1 MPNTNDHIKTLI
13 SQDKIE
19 EAIELAGPMD
29 GLQVLLQRELTEYQ
43 QFRMQG
49 RFSLEECSR
58 HRSDVAYRLL
68 SYLNIYNHTTHPLP
82 ELPPASLSDPD
93 SSEIQPLQNLILPIE
108 KTLIQKQLDMQ
119 KPVTVSAP
127 KIMTFYFLEQKEHA
141 ITELLERLEQYRQEG
156 HSNLAKLLEALRES
170 EYALRELF
178 DVLKESGFS
187 AETIAQTTRKGADLC
202 MNLRREIRPAVLKK
216 ASVRSNLED
225 AEILLGRT
233 LRQIS
238 EIKSSAE
245 RFSES

>member
-19 EAIELAGPMD
+19 EALHRAGAMD
-29 GLQVLLQRELTEYQ
+29 GMMLLLQRELSQYQ
-43 QFRMQG
+43 EFFLRGLVGLEQL
-49 RFSLEECSR
+49 SLR
-58 HRSDVAYRLL
+58 RSGVAYRLL
-68 SYLNIYNHTTHPLP
+68 CYLNIYNQTAHP
-82 ELPPASLSDPD
+82 PPANISDPD
-93 SSEIQPLQNLILPIE
+93 SSEVQPVQNLILPIE

-127 KIMTFYFLEQKEHA
+127 KIMTFYFLERKERT
-141 ITELLERLEQYRQEG
+141 ITELLERMEQYRQEG
-156 HSNLAKLLEALRES
+156 HPNITRLLEALRES

-178 DVLKESGFS
+178 DVLNDSGFGS
-187 AETIAQTTRKGADLC
+187 EMIAQTTRKGADLC

-216 ASVRSNLED
+216 ATVRSNLED

-245 RFSES
+245 RFSDS